1 MMINQKIQQCF
12 SFFFHKINIFW
23 VKYQYKIT
31 QYNNI
36 NLKLLVSQL
45 EKLKSV
51 TENATGVT
59 LRLSKVT
66 IYNDKTNFP
75 QKLLLTDRQTSNI
88 CRSFANN
95 SAINVKFSKTFIS
108 TILQLGRFLEPL
120 LKIYHVYHE
129 LTMSLYH

>member
-12 SFFFHKINIFW
+12 SFFLHKINIFW

-31 QYNNI
+31 RYNNI

-66 IYNDKTNFP
+66 ICNDKTNFP

-88 CRSFANN
+88 CRSFASN
-95 SAINVKFSKTFIS
+95 SAINLKFSKTFIS
-108 TILQLGRFLEPL
+108 TILQLGRFL
-120 LKIYHVYHE
+120 
-129 LTMSLYH
+129 